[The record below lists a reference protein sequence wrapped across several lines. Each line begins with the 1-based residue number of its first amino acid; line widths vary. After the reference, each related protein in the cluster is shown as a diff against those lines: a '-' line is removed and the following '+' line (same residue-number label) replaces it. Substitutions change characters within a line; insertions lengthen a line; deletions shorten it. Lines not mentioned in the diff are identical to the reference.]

1 MSLFIDW
8 GTAVKFDSFGTEYFP
23 QKALNKTRDKSVSH
37 NILEYKMMILLC
49 VDFFYCVC
57 RICACREKTLLD
69 YTIAFSANDYK
80 NKDKIMHKYF
90 KDKYSRRS
98 KSWVYIRKNLWNKKL
113 SFRWN
118 KT

>member
-80 NKDKIMHKYF
+80 NKDKIMHKYI

-98 KSWVYIRKNLWNKKL
+98 KSWVYIRKNL
-113 SFRWN
+113 
-118 KT
+118 